1 MSNIEGIYSEITL
14 LYDTDRN
21 NLFER
26 MQREFYQSC
35 DIVAYT
41 TDGKTLTRDQYQSRV
56 NTGIEQ
62 CMRGESI
69 SLEELSKELGY
80 SYADLYY
87 VNL

>member
-1 MSNIEGIYSEITL
+1 MAHLNVESIYNEIILLSNV
-14 LYDTDRN
+14 DRD
-21 NLFER
+21 NLFSR
-26 MQREFYQSC
+26 MKREFYQSS

-41 TDGKTLTRDQYQSRV
+41 TDNKALTQEQYQKRV

-80 SYADLYY
+80 NYADL
-87 VNL
+87 